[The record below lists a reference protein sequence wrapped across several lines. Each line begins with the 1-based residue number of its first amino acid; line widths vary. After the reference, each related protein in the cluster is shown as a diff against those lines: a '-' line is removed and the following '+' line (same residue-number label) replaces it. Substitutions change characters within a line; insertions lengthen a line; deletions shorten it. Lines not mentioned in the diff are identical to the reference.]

1 MRRDIDLPS
10 YWSYTQP
17 SEGPNSLVYVRGWI
31 MAMTGAGAVDVADVA
46 NVLTLVSV
54 EDGTKT
60 VLVL

>member
-1 MRRDIDLPS
+1 M
-10 YWSYTQP
+10 
-17 SEGPNSLVYVRGWI
+17 YVRGWI
-31 MAMTGAGAVDVADVA
+31 MVMTGAGAVDVADVA

>member
-1 MRRDIDLPS
+1 
-10 YWSYTQP
+10 
-17 SEGPNSLVYVRGWI
+17 
-31 MAMTGAGAVDVADVA
+31 MTGAGAVDVADVA